1 MESIK
6 TIERKIKILNKSVL
20 DIINQELSLYAKYDV
35 SSGDIE
41 IKNEDI
47 VIYTQ
52 YKAISDYLTEC
63 YNDNSVSLL
72 KELNC
77 VYMQGYC
84 MSHDGKEIELSLDVL
99 KGIKNIINQ

>member
-20 DIINQELSLYAKYDV
+20 DIINQELSLHAKYDV

-41 IKNEDI
+41 IKKEDI

-52 YKAISDYLTEC
+52 YKAISDYLTAC

-72 KELNC
+72 KELKC
-77 VYMQGYC
+77 VYIQGYC
-84 MSHDGKEIELSLDVL
+84 VSNDGKEIKLSLDVL